1 MTATIIDGKGIA
13 QAVLTNLRTQ
23 IEALG
28 QPLHLAAV
36 FVGDDP
42 GLKSFVKLKQKAAQ
56 SVGIT
61 FSSYL
66 FDGKSKDE
74 VVQTLRY
81 LASDESVD
89 GVFIELPLPA
99 GWDADELAALVPAEK
114 DVDALRPD
122 AVVPAP
128 SVLALQ
134 YVLHECVVSTGGL
147 SAAIVGQG
155 RLIGRPITAW
165 LKNQG
170 AQVHSIDIATEDP
183 ASIASQA
190 DLVVTGVGRPGLV
203 KGDWIKEGALVV
215 DFGYAEGKGDVE
227 DESVKQ
233 KAGLLTP
240 VPGGMGP
247 LVIAAVLEN
256 LLALA
261 QR

>member
-1 MTATIIDGKGIA
+1 MPATIINGKGIA
-13 QAVLTNLRTQ
+13 QAVLANLRTQ

-28 QPLHLAAV
+28 HPLHLAAV

-42 GLKSFVKLKQKAAQ
+42 ALKSFVALKQKAAQ

-74 VVQTLRY
+74 VIQTLQY
-81 LASDESVD
+81 LAADDSID
-89 GVFIELPLPA
+89 GIFIELPVPS
-99 GWDADELAALVPAEK
+99 GWDADELTALVPIEK
-114 DVDALRPD
+114 DVDALRDD

-128 SVLALQ
+128 AVLALQ
-134 YVLHECVVSTGGL
+134 YVLHEHSVPVSGQ
-147 SAAIVGQG
+147 SVAVVGQG
-155 RLIGRPITAW
+155 RLIGKPITTW
-165 LKNQG
+165 LKSQG
-170 AQVHSIDIATEDP
+170 AQVYPIDITTEYP

-190 DLVVTGVGRPGLV
+190 DIVISGVGKPGLIT
-203 KGDWIKEGALVV
+203 GEWIKEDALVV
-215 DFGYAEGKGDVE
+215 DFGYADGVGDVE
-227 DESVKQ
+227 LESVKQ
-233 KAGLLTP
+233 KASLLTP

-256 LLALA
+256 LLTLA